1 MKKIIFLFAIIFTL
15 SLSAQTQRQT
25 MQWQDVER
33 TYKVLTPANYNQE
46 ESLPMLVFLHGLRD
60 NIDNNN
66 EIYQRI
72 ADEFHW
78 IVLLPQALEASVN
91 LMGTIID
98 LGAMWNA
105 ELTVSLGP
113 LTVSPNSNV
122 DDAGFIMALTD
133 TIISKYNI
141 ETENIFMSGFS
152 MGGFMTHRM
161 ATEYYEKFKAFAPS
175 SGMMPKSLENVIVP
189 QPVKILH
196 IHGTSDSVV
205 SYDGTTSVVE
215 GMPNLS
221 VGLSVEQTINFWTNT
236 NGVNNPPIIDSLED
250 RKDDGLRFIRYSYLG
265 EDPGREVRFLKI
277 EGGDHI
283 PYVDAN
289 IYDVDCLAEIYDFF
303 TSSRTGVSLEE
314 IEINPMKL
322 FPNPTSN
329 QVQLIADHN
338 MTISILNM
346 SGITLINKEIK
357 KGANTIDVSHLKP
370 GCYILKNNFGKQ
382 RKLIIK

>member
-122 DDAGFIMALTD
+122 DDAGFIML
-133 TIISKYNI
+133 
-141 ETENIFMSGFS
+141 
-152 MGGFMTHRM
+152 
-161 ATEYYEKFKAFAPS
+161 
-175 SGMMPKSLENVIVP
+175 
-189 QPVKILH
+189 
-196 IHGTSDSVV
+196 
-205 SYDGTTSVVE
+205 
-215 GMPNLS
+215 
-221 VGLSVEQTINFWTNT
+221 
-236 NGVNNPPIIDSLED
+236 
-250 RKDDGLRFIRYSYLG
+250 
-265 EDPGREVRFLKI
+265 
-277 EGGDHI
+277 
-283 PYVDAN
+283 
-289 IYDVDCLAEIYDFF
+289 
-303 TSSRTGVSLEE
+303 
-314 IEINPMKL
+314 
-322 FPNPTSN
+322 
-329 QVQLIADHN
+329 
-338 MTISILNM
+338 
-346 SGITLINKEIK
+346 
-357 KGANTIDVSHLKP
+357 
-370 GCYILKNNFGKQ
+370 
-382 RKLIIK
+382 